1 MRILL
6 IEDEVQLSDAL
17 VAVFK
22 KQHYSTDAV
31 YNGDEGYE
39 YARTGIY
46 DVILLDVMLPG
57 TDGFTVLKKLRAQKV
72 KTPVIMMTALGETE
86 DRIKGL
92 DYGAD
97 DYISKPFDT
106 NELLARIRAVARRKD
121 NDLVDEYTLKFGD
134 LSLDL
139 KAYTLT
145 SGSDSIKVS
154 VKEYEILKYLM
165 EHPQF
170 IATRDDMITKIWG
183 FDNELESNNIEVYIS
198 FIRKKLAHIKSN
210 VTVVTVRGVGYKLE
224 DKCSKT

>member
-6 IEDEVQLSDAL
+6 IEDEIQLSDAL

-22 KQHYSTDAV
+22 KQRYSADAV
-31 YNGDEGYE
+31 YNGEEGFE

-57 TDGFTVLKKLRAQKV
+57 MDGFTLLKRLRDLKV

-97 DYISKPFDT
+97 DYIPKPFDT

-121 NDLVDEYTLKFGD
+121 SDLVDEYTLKFGD
-134 LSLDL
+134 LALDL
-139 KAYTLT
+139 KAYTLAC
-145 SGSDSIKVS
+145 GANSIKVS

-183 FDNELESNNIEVYIS
+183 FDSELESNNIEVYIS

-210 VTVVTVRGVGYKLE
+210 VNIVTVRGVGYKLE
-224 DKCSKT
+224 EKCSKI

>member
-31 YNGDEGYE
+31 NNGDEGYE

-97 DYISKPFDT
+97 DYIPKPFDT

>member
-97 DYISKPFDT
+97 DYIPKPFDT

-145 SGSDSIKVS
+145 SGSDSLKVS

>member
-31 YNGDEGYE
+31 YSGDEGYE

-97 DYISKPFDT
+97 DYIPKPFDT

-224 DKCSKT
+224 DNCSKT